1 MDIISLYKHRIDAL
15 MDILFGAG
23 VSNPQTIIEQLNY
36 LLFLRA
42 LSIKD
47 DEAELLGIT
56 DESEKIFSGDL
67 AKYRWQNLLAL
78 NAEDLFKTLET
89 SFDLLQKK
97 SKNPTVKLLFRN
109 AHIKIFDKPTLRRVL
124 HEIETFSKELDTI
137 AHEGN
142 KDVFGDMYEYL
153 LSKLSSAGTNG
164 QFRTPRHIIDFMV
177 KVVDPKKNE
186 TILDPACGT
195 AGFLV
200 AAYRYIAGEYTSD
213 KLKKAG
219 SPRAMDKLSAD
230 EKNFLF
236 NHMFTGFD
244 SDEDMIKFGMMN
256 LHLHGLTKSRLARQN
271 SLTDTTG
278 MKDKFDVILANP
290 PFSGKIDE
298 ESVSEDLRMGTKATE
313 LLFLRFMM
321 DHLSLKG
328 KLAVI
333 VPEGVVFN
341 ASKAHAKI
349 RQMLIE
355 KGLWAVVSLPSGV
368 FNPYAGVKTSLLFVD
383 KEVSKA
389 TDELL
394 FIKIENDGFD
404 LGAQRRP
411 FENNDLPA
419 ALEILSQWKVGKK
432 IEGKLATWTKKE
444 DILSNADLSLSGDR
458 YQTATEYGDTKW
470 SLMELGDICE
480 INPKKSELSDL
491 PRDTR
496 VSFVPMADLSENK
509 STFDAVQ
516 TKKMS
521 EVLTGYTYFKDGDV
535 LLAKVTPC
543 FENGKAGIAKNLNN
557 GVGFGSSEFIILRSS
572 EKILPELVYYF
583 VTSDS
588 FRQQGKKQ
596 MTGTGG
602 LKRIPIDFVKTYKV
616 PVPPL
621 EIQRQIVT
629 ELNSYQNVIDGAKQ
643 VVENW
648 KPHIEIDT
656 SLKTIRLGDI
666 SDKITKGTTPT
677 TNGFKFQTSGI
688 NFIKIESITDSG
700 DFIKEKFAHINEECN
715 RALKRSQLKAGDVL
729 FSIAGALGRVA
740 VVDDS
745 LLPANTNQALAIISP
760 KSELDSRYLAQ
771 VLSSELI
778 QKQINGL
785 KVGVA
790 QSNLS
795 LAQVSDFQIPLPSL
809 EVQRQIVEKMEAERA
824 PIDTIVRVI
833 PVFQQ
838 KIKDRL
844 AKLWN

>member
-56 DESEKIFSGDL
+56 DESEKIFTGDL

-124 HEIETFSKELDTI
+124 HEIETFSKELDAI

-177 KVVDPKKNE
+177 KVVGPKKNE

-290 PFSGKIDE
+290 PFAGKIDE

-313 LLFLRFMM
+313 LLFLRFML

-333 VPEGVVFN
+333 VPEGVIFN
-341 ASKAHAKI
+341 SSKAHAKI

-368 FNPYAGVKTSLLFVD
+368 FNPYAGVKTSLLFID
-383 KEVSKA
+383 KEVAKA

-394 FIKIENDGFD
+394 FIKVENDGFD
-404 LGAQRRP
+404 LGAQRRQVVS
-411 FENNDLPA
+411 NDLPA
-419 ALEILSQWKVGKK
+419 ALEALHQWKVGKK
-432 IEGKLATWTKKE
+432 IECNLAAWTKKE
-444 DILSNADLSLSGDR
+444 DILNNAELSLSGDR
-458 YQTATEYGDTKW
+458 YRTTTDYSKTNW
-470 SLMELGDICE
+470 PLIELGEVCE

-491 PRDTR
+491 PKDTP
-496 VSFVPMADLSENK
+496 VSFVPMADLSANK
-509 STFDAVQ
+509 TTFDAIQ
-516 TKKMS
+516 IKKIS
-521 EVLTGYTYFKDGDV
+521 EVTTGYTYFKNGDV

-557 GVGFGSSEFIILRSS
+557 GIGFGSSEFIVLRSS
-572 EKILPELVYYF
+572 EKILPELLYYF
-583 VTSDS
+583 ITFDT
-588 FRQQGKKQ
+588 FRDQGKNR

-602 LKRIPIDFVKTYKV
+602 LKRIPMDFVKSFKI
-616 PVPPL
+616 PLPPL
-621 EIQRQIVT
+621 EVQKQIVL
-629 ELNSYQNVIDGAKQ
+629 ELGGYQQIIDGAKQ
-643 VVENW
+643 MVENW
-648 KPHIEIDT
+648 KPRVEID
-656 SLKTIRLGDI
+656 LMWEKKTISDLLERVSDQIDPKDKTGEVYYVGLENIQSDIGMLAGNPITNFKSIKSTKNVFKKGDI
-666 SDKITKGTTPT
+666 LYGKLRPNLNKVWLADRDGICSTDILVFRGTNKTIT
-677 TNGFKFQTSGI
+677 NFYWYLMLNEGFVEEVMSGI
-688 NFIKIESITDSG
+688 KGAQLPRVGFEY
-700 DFIKEKFAHINEECN
+700 
-715 RALKRSQLKAGDVL
+715 LKNL
-729 FSIAGALGRVA
+729 I
-740 VVDDS
+740 
-745 LLPANTNQALAIISP
+745 LPLP
-760 KSELDSRYLAQ
+760 PLE
-771 VLSSELI
+771 V
-778 QKQINGL
+778 QKQI
-785 KVGVA
+785 
-790 QSNLS
+790 
-795 LAQVSDFQIPLPSL
+795 
-809 EVQRQIVEKMEAERA
+809 VERVEAERTSIEVTA
-824 PIDTIVRVI
+824 KLI
-833 PVFQQ
+833 PVFEQ

-844 AKLWN
+844 AKLWS

>member
-56 DESEKIFSGDL
+56 DESGKIFTGDL

-97 SKNPTVKLLFRN
+97 SKNSTVKLLFRN

-124 HEIETFSKELDTI
+124 HEIETFSKELDAI

-271 SLTDTTG
+271 SLTDTSG

-383 KEVSKA
+383 KEVAKKNN
-389 TDELL
+389 ELL
-394 FIKIENDGFD
+394 FVKVKNDGRD

-411 FENNDLPA
+411 IDENDLPLA
-419 ALEILSQWKVGKK
+419 TDILNGWRTGKK
-432 IEGKLATWTKKE
+432 VESPLATYVSKE
-444 DILSNADLSLSGDR
+444 SILHDHDISISVDRYRTAVDHSNAKWPMFDLGVVCTL
-458 YQTATEYGDTKW
+458 EYGEAMPEKNRKHGPFPVVGSNGIVGFHETALIKGPSIIVGRKGSAGEVTWINEDSFPIDT
-470 SLMELGDICE
+470 
-480 INPKKSELSDL
+480 
-491 PRDTR
+491 
-496 VSFVPMADLSENK
+496 
-509 STFDAVQ
+509 
-516 TKKMS
+516 
-521 EVLTGYTYFKDGDV
+521 TYFVELKRQDV
-535 LLAKVTPC
+535 DLRYFYHVLSAIGLPK
-543 FENGKAGIAKNLNN
+543 
-557 GVGFGSSEFIILRSS
+557 LRSGGGVPGLNRNDAY
-572 EKILPELVYYF
+572 KI
-583 VTSDS
+583 
-588 FRQQGKKQ
+588 K
-596 MTGTGG
+596 
-602 LKRIPIDFVKTYKV
+602 I
-616 PVPPL
+616 PVPPM
-621 EIQRQIVT
+621 EAQSQIVT
-629 ELNSYQNVIDGAKQ
+629 ELDSYQKVIDGANQ
-643 VVENW
+643 IVENW
-648 KPHIEIDT
+648 RPQIEIDM
-656 SLKTIRLGDI
+656 SLETVRLGDI

-688 NFIKIESITDSG
+688 NFIKIESITDNG
-700 DFIKEKFAHINEECN
+700 DFIKEKFAHINDECN
-715 RALKRSQLKAGDVL
+715 QALKRSQLKDGDVL

-745 LLPANTNQALAIISP
+745 ILPANTNQALAIISP
-760 KSELDSRYLAQ
+760 KSELDSRYLAK

-795 LAQVSDFQIPLPSL
+795 LAQVSDFQIPLPPL
-809 EVQRQIVEKMEAERA
+809 EIQRQIVEKMEAERA
-824 PIDTIVRVI
+824 PIDTIAQLI
-833 PVFQQ
+833 PVFEQ

-844 AKLWN
+844 AKLWG

>member
-1 MDIISLYKHRIDAL
+1 MDTISLYKHRIDAL

-56 DESEKIFSGDL
+56 DESEKIFTGDL

-78 NAEDLFKTLET
+78 NAEDLFRTLET
-89 SFDLLQKK
+89 SFDILQKK

-124 HEIETFSKELDTI
+124 HEIETFAKELDAI

-230 EKNFLF
+230 EKQFLF

-256 LHLHGLTKSRLARQN
+256 LHLHGLTRSRLARQN
-271 SLTDTTG
+271 SLTDTSG

-298 ESVSEDLRMGTKATE
+298 ESVSEDIRMGTKATE

-341 ASKAHAKI
+341 TSNAHTKI
-349 RQMLIE
+349 REMLLE

-368 FNPYAGVKTSLLFVD
+368 FNPYAGVKTSLLFLD
-383 KEVSKA
+383 AEIAKSKK
-389 TDELL
+389 ELL
-394 FIKIENDGFD
+394 FIGIKNDGFD

-411 FENNDLPA
+411 IELNDLPA
-419 ALEILSQWKVGKK
+419 ALDVLNTWKLGKK
-432 IEGKLATWTKKE
+432 
-444 DILSNADLSLSGDR
+444 S
-458 YQTATEYGDTKW
+458 
-470 SLMELGDICE
+470 
-480 INPKKSELSDL
+480 KSELAVYAQKEKINESSDNNL
-491 PRDTR
+491 SIDRYRAVVEYGNSDWPR
-496 VSFVPMADLSENK
+496 VSLEELFLEIKNGKNVSQIDEVGKYRVSRIQTIATGVVDLERTKFTNDEVNENDFLK
-509 STFDAVQ
+509 
-516 TKKMS
+516 
-521 EVLTGYTYFKDGDV
+521 EGDI
-535 LLAKVTPC
+535 LFSHINSIEHLAKTAI
-543 FENGKAGIAKNLNN
+543 FEKTREKVVHGPNLIRLRADAG
-557 GVGFGSSEFIILRSS
+557 
-572 EKILPELVYYF
+572 KILPKYALFIFKSKQFIETALRFAQKAVNQASINS
-583 VTSDS
+583 TAIKS
-588 FRQQGKKQ
+588 FK
-596 MTGTGG
+596 
-602 LKRIPIDFVKTYKV
+602 IPL
-616 PVPPL
+616 PPI
-621 EIQRQIVT
+621 EIQKQIAV
-629 ELNSYQNVIDGAKQ
+629 ELEGYQKVIDGARQ
-643 VVENW
+643 IAENW
-648 KPHIEIDT
+648 KPKVEID
-656 SLKTIRLGDI
+656 SSWEKVKLGDVADLVGGYAFK
-666 SDKITKGTTPT
+666 STELKSEKKSENDKAVV
-677 TNGFKFQTSGI
+677 
-688 NFIKIESITDSG
+688 KIGNLQKTGVLDITDAEYFTYASSLS
-700 DFIKEKFAHINEECN
+700 KFLIQE
-715 RALKRSQLKAGDVL
+715 GDVL
-729 FSIAGALGRVA
+729 VAMTGATVG
-740 VVDDS
+740 
-745 LLPANTNQALAIISP
+745 
-760 KSELDSRYLAQ
+760 
-771 VLSSELI
+771 
-778 QKQINGL
+778 
-785 KVGVA
+785 KVGVSQYGDLLLNQRVGLVRPHESKLTNNFLKQLLLSDAFYQYCQTTAGGGA
-790 QSNLS
+790 QGNISPDQIK
-795 LAQVSDFQIPLPSL
+795 AYIIPLPSI
-809 EVQRQIVEKMEAERA
+809 EAQKQIASEIKQESLAIENTSTLI
-824 PIDTIVRVI
+824 PI
-833 PVFQQ
+833 FEQ
-838 KIKDRL
+838 KIKDRIT
-844 AKLWN
+844 KLWSA

>member
-1 MDIISLYKHRIDAL
+1 MDTISLYKHRIDAL

-56 DESEKIFSGDL
+56 DESEKIFSGEL

-78 NAEDLFKTLET
+78 NAEDLFKTLEA
-89 SFDLLQKK
+89 SFDVLQKK

-124 HEIETFSKELDTI
+124 HEIEVFAKELDAI

-298 ESVSEDLRMGTKATE
+298 ESVSEDIRMGTKATE

-333 VPEGVVFN
+333 VPEGVIFN
-341 ASKAHAKI
+341 ASKAHTKI

-368 FNPYAGVKTSLLFVD
+368 FNPYAGVKT
-383 KEVSKA
+383 
-389 TDELL
+389 TLL
-394 FIKIENDGFD
+394 FIDKEIAKKREEVLFVKIGNDGYD
-404 LGAQRRP
+404 LGAQRRAV
-411 FENNDLPA
+411 EKNDIPA
-419 ALEILSQWKVGKK
+419 ALESLNAWKSGIKTENALTIFVEKTGITENNGYSLNGDSYRVAGNRSSIKWPLVK
-432 IEGKLATWTKKE
+432 LGDVCEIGSSKRVFESEWKTKGVPFYRAREIVKLAKNDFVENELFISNEMFEAYSKKYGAPKE
-444 DILSNADLSLSGDR
+444 GDLMVTGVG
-458 YQTATEYGDTKW
+458 T
-470 SLMELGDICE
+470 LGICYLV
-480 INPKKSELSDL
+480 KKTDK
-491 PRDTR
+491 
-496 VSFVPMADLSENK
+496 F
-509 STFDAVQ
+509 
-516 TKKMS
+516 
-521 EVLTGYTYFKDGDV
+521 YFKDGNIIWLKNFDARV
-535 LLAKVTPC
+535 DSRFIKRL
-543 FENGKAGIAKNLNN
+543 FESDFVMDQIKASA
-557 GVGFGSSEFIILRSS
+557 
-572 EKILPELVYYF
+572 
-583 VTSDS
+583 
-588 FRQQGKKQ
+588 
-596 MTGTGG
+596 TGG
-602 LKRIPIDFVKTYKV
+602 TVGTYTITNANNTIIPL
-616 PVPPL
+616 PPL
-621 EIQRQIVT
+621 KVQ
-629 ELNSYQNVIDGAKQ
+629 KQ
-643 VVENW
+643 VVAELE
-648 KPHIEIDT
+648 KEEGIIKKKEDEVAQ
-656 SLKTIRLGDI
+656 LK
-666 SDKITKGTTPT
+666 
-677 TNGFKFQTSGI
+677 
-688 NFIKIESITDSG
+688 ESI
-700 DFIKEKFAHINEECN
+700 K
-715 RALKRSQLKAGDVL
+715 
-729 FSIAGALGRVA
+729 
-740 VVDDS
+740 
-745 LLPANTNQALAIISP
+745 
-760 KSELDSRYLAQ
+760 
-771 VLSSELI
+771 
-778 QKQINGL
+778 
-785 KVGVA
+785 
-790 QSNLS
+790 
-795 LAQVSDFQIPLPSL
+795 
-809 EVQRQIVEKMEAERA
+809 
-824 PIDTIVRVI
+824 
-833 PVFQQ
+833 Q
-838 KIKDRL
+838 KIALVWSD
-844 AKLWN
+844 

>member
-1 MDIISLYKHRIDAL
+1 MDTISLYKHRIDAL

-56 DESEKIFSGDL
+56 DESEKIFTGDL

-78 NAEDLFKTLET
+78 NAEDLFKTLEV
-89 SFDLLQKK
+89 SFDVLQKK

-124 HEIETFSKELDTI
+124 HEIEMFAKELDAI

-219 SPRAMDKLSAD
+219 SPRAMDKLSAS
-230 EKNFLF
+230 EKQFLF

-328 KLAVI
+328 KLAVV
-333 VPEGVVFN
+333 VPEGVI
-341 ASKAHAKI
+341 SSSSRAHLRI
-349 RQMLIE
+349 REMLLE

-368 FNPYAGVKTSLLFVD
+368 FNPYAGVKSSLLFIDNNVANT
-383 KEVSKA
+383 K
-389 TDELL
+389 DELV
-394 FIKIENDGFD
+394 FAKVESDGFD

-411 FENNDLPA
+411 INKNDLPVILE
-419 ALEILSQWKVGKK
+419 ALQGWKKGEKSKSAFVNYVEKAK
-432 IEGKLATWTKKE
+432 IIETE
-444 DILSNADLSLSGDR
+444 DKNLSGDR
-458 YQTATEYGDTKW
+458 YRTVASRKTQWPLIKLG
-470 SLMELGDICE
+470 ELCE
-480 INPKKSELSDL
+480 IKTGKKDVNQGNPNGKYPFFTCAKEHTFSDVYSF
-491 PRDTR
+491 DTE
-496 VSFVPMADLSENK
+496 ALLIAGN
-509 STFDAVQ
+509 
-516 TKKMS
+516 
-521 EVLTGYTYFKDGDV
+521 GDV
-535 LLAKVTPC
+535 GSVKYYKGKFEAYQRTYVLSNFSETVDPLFLYFYLDVTLKPAVSAQKLGNTMPYIKLGMLTN
-543 FENGKAGIAKNLNN
+543 FE
-557 GVGFGSSEFIILRSS
+557 
-572 EKILPELVYYF
+572 
-583 VTSDS
+583 
-588 FRQQGKKQ
+588 
-596 MTGTGG
+596 
-602 LKRIPIDFVKTYKV
+602 IPL
-616 PVPPL
+616 PPL
-621 EIQRQIVT
+621 
-629 ELNSYQNVIDGAKQ
+629 D
-643 VVENW
+643 
-648 KPHIEIDT
+648 
-656 SLKTIRLGDI
+656 
-666 SDKITKGTTPT
+666 
-677 TNGFKFQTSGI
+677 
-688 NFIKIESITDSG
+688 
-700 DFIKEKFAHINEECN
+700 
-715 RALKRSQLKAGDVL
+715 
-729 FSIAGALGRVA
+729 
-740 VVDDS
+740 
-745 LLPANTNQALAIISP
+745 
-760 KSELDSRYLAQ
+760 
-771 VLSSELI
+771 I
-778 QKQINGL
+778 QKQI
-785 KVGVA
+785 VA
-790 QSNLS
+790 DLQ
-795 LAQVSDFQIPLPSL
+795 
-809 EVQRQIVEKMEAERA
+809 KEREE
-824 PIDTIVRVI
+824 IRKKEEEITHHTETIKA
-833 PVFQQ
+833 
-838 KIKDRL
+838 KIERIWS
-844 AKLWN
+844 A

>member
-1 MDIISLYKHRIDAL
+1 MDTISLYKHRIDAL

-56 DESEKIFSGDL
+56 DESEKIFTGELS
-67 AKYRWQNLLAL
+67 KYRWQNLLAL
-78 NAEDLFKTLET
+78 NAEDLFKTLES
-89 SFDLLQKK
+89 SFDVLQKK
-97 SKNPTVKLLFRN
+97 SSNPTVKLLFRN

-124 HEIETFSKELDTI
+124 HEIETFAKELDAI

-177 KVVDPKKNE
+177 KVVDPKKGE

-219 SPRAMDKLSAD
+219 SPRAMDKLSAP

-244 SDEDMIKFGMMN
+244 SDEDMIKFGMIN

-313 LLFLRFMM
+313 LLFLRFML

-341 ASKAHAKI
+341 ASKAHTKV
-349 RQMLIE
+349 RRMLVE

-368 FNPYAGVKTSLLFVD
+368 FNPYAAVKTSLLFFD
-383 KEVSKA
+383 REIA
-389 TDELL
+389 QTRDEIL
-394 FIKIENDGFD
+394 FAKVENDGFD
-404 LGAQRRP
+404 LGAQRRSI
-411 FENNDLPA
+411 EKNDLPA
-419 ALEILSQWKVGKK
+419 ILEVLLQWKAGKK
-432 IEGKLATWTKKE
+432 NENELTTWTKRE
-444 DILSNADLSLSGDR
+444 SLLSNPDISLSGDR
-458 YQTATEYGDTKW
+458 YLIAKEYGKTDW
-470 SLMELGDICE
+470 PMVELGEVCE
-480 INPKKSELSDL
+480 INPKKGELSTLSKDIS
-491 PRDTR
+491 
-496 VSFVPMADLSENK
+496 VSFVPMADLSENR
-509 STFDAVQ
+509 STFEATQ
-516 TKKMS
+516 IKS
-521 EVLTGYTYFKDGDV
+521 LNEVVAGYTYFKNNDV

-557 GVGFGSSEFIILRSS
+557 GIGFGSSEFIVLRPS
-572 EKILPELVYYF
+572 EKVLPELVYYF
-583 VTSDS
+583 VTSED
-588 FRQQGKKQ
+588 FRKEGKKR

-602 LKRIPIDFVKTYKV
+602 LKRVPTDFVKTLKV
-616 PVPPL
+616 PLPPL
-621 EIQRQIVT
+621 GVQKQLVA
-629 ELNSYQNVIDGAKQ
+629 ELNSYQKVIDGAKQ
-643 VVENW
+643 VTENW
-648 KPHIEIDT
+648 KPSIEINPLWKKVKLGEVCDYAGGT
-656 SLKTIRLGDI
+656 QPPKSTFSDRPKDGYIRLLQIRDYKSDAKATYIPLKERHKTCTEEDI
-666 SDKITKGTTPT
+666 MIGRYGPPVFQILKG
-677 TNGFKFQTSGI
+677 
-688 NFIKIESITDSG
+688 
-700 DFIKEKFAHINEECN
+700 
-715 RALKRSQLKAGDVL
+715 KAGAYNV
-729 FSIAGALGRVA
+729 ALMKCIPDNSKMTNDWLYYFLLSGPVQEKIISVSGRVRQSG
-740 VVDDS
+740 VRPDDLNELVIS
-745 LLPANTNQALAIISP
+745 LPTLAI
-760 KSELDSRYLAQ
+760 
-771 VLSSELI
+771 
-778 QKQINGL
+778 
-785 KVGVA
+785 
-790 QSNLS
+790 
-795 LAQVSDFQIPLPSL
+795 
-809 EVQRQIVEKMEAERA
+809 QRQSVKQVEIERA
-824 PIDTIVRVI
+824 SIEATAKLI
-833 PVFQQ
+833 PVFEQ

-844 AKLWN
+844 AKLWG

>member
-1 MDIISLYKHRIDAL
+1 MDIISLYKNRIDAL

-56 DESEKIFSGDL
+56 DESEKIFTGDL

-124 HEIETFSKELDTI
+124 HEIETFSKELDAI

-271 SLTDTTG
+271 SLTDTSG

-313 LLFLRFMM
+313 LLFLRFMV

-341 ASKAHAKI
+341 TSKAHTKI
-349 RQMLIE
+349 RQILIE
-355 KGLWAVVSLPSGV
+355 KGLWAIVSLPSGA
-368 FNPYAGVKTSLLFVD
+368 FNPYSGVKTSLLFIDQEVARTKD
-383 KEVSKA
+383 K
-389 TDELL
+389 LL
-394 FIKIENDGFD
+394 FVKIGNDGFD

-411 FENNDLPA
+411 IEPNDLPI
-419 ALEILSQWKVGKK
+419 ALELLNNWKSNKK
-432 IEGKLATWTKKE
+432 TENDLAVLVSKE
-444 DILSNADLSLSGDR
+444 DVLNSTDINLSGDR
-458 YQTATEYGDTKW
+458 YRTSVDYSNAKWPIVLLGEVAEVIAGQSPEGKFYNDKGNGTPFYQGKTEFGDIYIGEPTKW
-470 SLMELGDICE
+470 TTQITKLAEPNDILMSVRAPVGPVNINTRRICIGRGLAAIRSKKIDTTFLFNYLRAIE
-480 INPKKSELSDL
+480 DQIVGNGGAVFASIN
-491 PRDTR
+491 
-496 VSFVPMADLSENK
+496 
-509 STFDAVQ
+509 
-516 TKKMS
+516 
-521 EVLTGYTYFKDGDV
+521 
-535 LLAKVTPC
+535 
-543 FENGKAGIAKNLNN
+543 
-557 GVGFGSSEFIILRSS
+557 
-572 EKILPELVYYF
+572 
-583 VTSDS
+583 
-588 FRQQGKKQ
+588 KKQ
-596 MTGTGG
+596 
-602 LKRIPIDFVKTYKV
+602 IEEIKV
-616 PVPPL
+616 PLPPI
-621 EIQRQIVT
+621 EIQKQIAT
-629 ELNSYQNVIDGAKQ
+629 ELNSYQKVIDGAKQ
-643 VVENW
+643 VVDNW
-648 KPHIEIDT
+648 KPLIEIDP
-656 SLKTIRLGDI
+656 SWEKVKLGDVCDTSSGGTPLKSKPEYYKGGTI
-666 SDKITKGTTPT
+666 PWLRSGEVAQGFITKSELFITEEGLKNSSAKIFPVDTVLVAMYGATA
-677 TNGFKFQTSGI
+677 GQVGILKF
-688 NFIKIESITDSG
+688 ESS
-700 DFIKEKFAHINEECN
+700 
-715 RALKRSQLKAGDVL
+715 
-729 FSIAGALGRVA
+729 
-740 VVDDS
+740 
-745 LLPANTNQALAIISP
+745 TNQAVCG
-760 KSELDSRYLAQ
+760 
-771 VLSSELI
+771 VLPNDKFVPEFLFQALRD
-778 QKQINGL
+778 QKEKMI
-785 KVGVA
+785 
-790 QSNLS
+790 S
-795 LAQVSDFQIPLPSL
+795 LAGGGAQPNISQGIIRDLELPLPSL
-809 EVQRQIVEKMEAERA
+809 EVQRQIVNRLEAERVSIETVA
-824 PIDTIVRVI
+824 KIIPI
-833 PVFQQ
+833 FEQ
-838 KIKDRL
+838 KIKNRL

>member
-1 MDIISLYKHRIDAL
+1 MDTISLYKHRIDAL

-56 DESEKIFSGDL
+56 DESEKIFTGDL

-78 NAEDLFKTLET
+78 NAEDLFKTLEL
-89 SFDLLQKK
+89 SFDVLQKK

-124 HEIETFSKELDTI
+124 HEIETFAKELEAI

-177 KVVDPKKNE
+177 KVVDPKKSE

-230 EKNFLF
+230 EKQFLF

-256 LHLHGLTKSRLARQN
+256 LHLHGLTRSRLARQN
-271 SLTDTTG
+271 SLTDTSG

-298 ESVSEDLRMGTKATE
+298 ESVTEDLRMGTKATE

-333 VPEGVVFN
+333 IPEGVVFN
-341 ASKAHAKI
+341 ASNAHTKI

-368 FNPYAGVKTSLLFVD
+368 FNPYAGVKTSLLFLD
-383 KEVSKA
+383 NDIAKKK
-389 TDELL
+389 TDIL
-394 FIKIENDGFD
+394 FVKVENDGFD

-411 FENNDLPA
+411 IDKNDLTLA
-419 ALEILSQWKVGKK
+419 TETLNTWKSGEKVKNNLTTYIEKKLITDNKDISLSSDRYRLAEDHSNAEWPIVELGSYITTITPPKK
-432 IEGKLATWTKKE
+432 ILKG
-444 DILSNADLSLSGDR
+444 N
-458 YQTATEYGDTKW
+458 
-470 SLMELGDICE
+470 
-480 INPKKSELSDL
+480 
-491 PRDTR
+491 
-496 VSFVPMADLSENK
+496 F
-509 STFDAVQ
+509 
-516 TKKMS
+516 
-521 EVLTGYTYFKDGDV
+521 
-535 LLAKVTPC
+535 
-543 FENGKAGIAKNLNN
+543 GKAGAYPVIDQSQEEISGWTDDTDSLIKSDKPL
-557 GVGFGSSEFIILRSS
+557 VIFGDHTCAVKYTEKPFAQGADGI
-572 EKILPELVYYF
+572 KILQTNDQLLPRFLYH
-583 VTSDS
+583 T
-588 FRQQGKKQ
+588 
-596 MTGTGG
+596 
-602 LKRIPIDFVKTYKV
+602 LKAQPIKSSGYQRHFVKLKSHKISL
-616 PVPPL
+616 PPL
-621 EIQRQIVT
+621 EVQKQIVA
-629 ELNSYQNVIDGAKQ
+629 ELDGYQKVIEGAKQ
-643 VVENW
+643 AVENW
-648 KPHIEIDT
+648 SSQIEIDP
-656 SLKTIRLGDI
+656 SWKMVRLGDI

-677 TNGFKFQTSGI
+677 TNGFKFQASGI
-688 NFIKIESITDSG
+688 NFIKIESITDNGS
-700 DFIKEKFAHINEECN
+700 FIREKFAHINEECN
-715 RALKRSQLKAGDVL
+715 QALKRSQLKAGDVL

-745 LLPANTNQALAIISP
+745 ILPANTNQALAIISP
-760 KSELDSRYLAQ
+760 QSGLDSRYLEQ
-771 VLSSELI
+771 VLRSELI
-778 QKQINGL
+778 QGQINGL

-795 LAQVSDFQIPLPSL
+795 LTQVSDFQIPLPSL
-809 EVQRQIVEKMEAERA
+809 EVQRQIVEKMEAEHM
-824 PIDTIVRVI
+824 PINTTAQLI
-833 PVFQQ
+833 PVFEQ

-844 AKLWN
+844 AKLWSS

>member
-1 MDIISLYKHRIDAL
+1 MDTISLYKHRIDAL

-89 SFDLLQKK
+89 SFDVLQKK
-97 SKNPTVKLLFRN
+97 SQNPTVKLLFRN
-109 AHIKIFDKPTLRRVL
+109 AHVKIFDKPTLRRVL
-124 HEIETFSKELDTI
+124 HEIEEFAKELDKI

-230 EKNFLF
+230 EKKFLF

-256 LHLHGLTKSRLARQN
+256 LHLHGLTKSHLVRQN

-278 MKDKFDVILANP
+278 NKDKFDVILANP
-290 PFSGKIDE
+290 PFAGKIDE

-341 ASKAHAKI
+341 TSKAHTKV
-349 RQMLIE
+349 RQMLLE

-368 FNPYAGVKTSLLFVD
+368 FNPYAGVKTSILFLD
-383 KEVSKA
+383 KEIAKSKN
-389 TDELL
+389 EIV
-394 FIKIENDGFD
+394 FVKIENDGFD

-411 FENNDLPA
+411 IDKNDLPVVTG
-419 ALEILSQWKVGKK
+419 ILNAWKASEK
-432 IEGKLATWTKKE
+432 IENNLANVVAKSKIE
-444 DILSNADLSLSGDR
+444 SDENYGLSGDR
-458 YQTATEYGDTKW
+458 YKVANNHSNAKWPMVELGEILEYEQPTKYIVKSVDYKDEYETPVLTAGKTFVLGNTNEKDGVFRDGLPVIIFDDFTTATKFVDFPFKV
-470 SLMELGDICE
+470 
-480 INPKKSELSDL
+480 KSSAMKILHAKRE
-491 PRDTR
+491 
-496 VSFVPMADLSENK
+496 MADPRYVYFAMQKITFNFTEHKRFWISEYSK
-509 STFDAVQ
+509 IKIPLPPFD
-516 TKKMS
+516 
-521 EVLTGYTYFKDGDV
+521 
-535 LLAKVTPC
+535 
-543 FENGKAGIAKNLNN
+543 
-557 GVGFGSSEFIILRSS
+557 
-572 EKILPELVYYF
+572 
-583 VTSDS
+583 
-588 FRQQGKKQ
+588 
-596 MTGTGG
+596 
-602 LKRIPIDFVKTYKV
+602 
-616 PVPPL
+616 
-621 EIQRQIVT
+621 IQKQIVA
-629 ELNSYQNVIDGAKQ
+629 ELDGYQKVIDGAKQ

-648 KPHIEIDT
+648 KPKIEIDP
-656 SLKTIRLGDI
+656 SWEKVKLGDVCTFEYGEAMPAKNRKSGAYPVVGSNGVVGTHDEFI
-666 SDKITKGTTPT
+666 VEGPVIVVGRKGSAGEVTWIEQNCFPIDTTYFVK
-677 TNGFKFQTSGI
+677 NKRE
-688 NFIKIESITDSG
+688 ESLDYR
-700 DFIKEKFAHINEECN
+700 FLYFA
-715 RALKRSQLKAGDVL
+715 L
-729 FSIAGALGRVA
+729 FSADLQSMRGGGAVPGLNRNDA
-740 VVDDS
+740 YAKEIT
-745 LLPANTNQALAIISP
+745 LPPI
-760 KSELDSRYLAQ
+760 
-771 VLSSELI
+771 
-778 QKQINGL
+778 
-785 KVGVA
+785 
-790 QSNLS
+790 
-795 LAQVSDFQIPLPSL
+795 
-809 EVQRQIVEKMEAERA
+809 EVQKKIVEQIEAERVSVEA
-824 PIDTIVRVI
+824 TAKLI
-833 PVFQQ
+833 PVFEQ
-838 KIKDRL
+838 KIMDRL
-844 AKLWN
+844 AKLW

>member
-1 MDIISLYKHRIDAL
+1 MDTISLYKHRIDAL

-56 DESEKIFSGDL
+56 DESEKIFSGEL

-78 NAEDLFKTLET
+78 NAEDLFKTLEA
-89 SFDLLQKK
+89 SFDVLQKK

-109 AHIKIFDKPTLRRVL
+109 AHIKIFDKPTLRRIL
-124 HEIETFSKELDTI
+124 HEIETFSKELDAI

-271 SLTDTTG
+271 SLTDTSG

-290 PFSGKIDE
+290 PFAGKIDE

-321 DHLSLKG
+321 DRLSLKG

-368 FNPYAGVKTSLLFVD
+368 FNPYAGVKTSLLFLD
-383 KEVSKA
+383 KEIAK
-389 TDELL
+389 TRKELL

-404 LGAQRRP
+404 LGAQRKP
-411 FENNDLPA
+411 IDKNDLPEV
-419 ALEILSQWKVGKK
+419 LGLLNVWKSGKEVNNELVVCVDK
-432 IEGKLATWTKKE
+432 IRITE
-444 DILSNADLSLSGDR
+444 SADLSFNADR
-458 YQTATEYGDTKW
+458 YRIAVDHSKNKW
-470 SLMELGDICE
+470 PVVKLGDVCE
-480 INPKKSELSDL
+480 LQRGVVYSKNDE
-491 PRDTR
+491 
-496 VSFVPMADLSENK
+496 VS
-509 STFDAVQ
+509 
-516 TKKMS
+516 
-521 EVLTGYTYFKDGDV
+521 KDGYKILRANNISIEDNLVLEDV
-535 LLAKVTPC
+535 KLISKKLKLKDSQKLRAGDIFICLASGSKAHVGKVAYICDDTDFYFGGFMGAVRRTNENIDSKFLFYLLKDQRFNDFLGREISGA
-543 FENGKAGIAKNLNN
+543 NINNLN
-557 GVGFGSSEFIILRSS
+557 FGILSRF
-572 EKILPELVYYF
+572 EIPLPPIEV
-583 VTSDS
+583 
-588 FRQQGKKQ
+588 QKQ
-596 MTGTGG
+596 
-602 LKRIPIDFVKTYKV
+602 IAI
-616 PVPPL
+616 
-621 EIQRQIVT
+621 
-629 ELNSYQNVIDGAKQ
+629 ELNTYQKVIDGAKQ
-643 VVENW
+643 VTENW
-648 KPHIEIDT
+648 KPKIEVDP
-656 SLKTIRLGDI
+656 SWKKVKLGDVCETSSGGTPLKSKPEYYKDGTI
-666 SDKITKGTTPT
+666 PWLRSGEVAQGFVTKSEL
-677 TNGFKFQTSGI
+677 F
-688 NFIKIESITDSG
+688 ITDKGLKNSSAKLFPVDTVLVAMYG
-700 DFIKEKFAHINEECN
+700 ATAGQVGILKFE
-715 RALKRSQLKAGDVL
+715 S
-729 FSIAGALGRVA
+729 S
-740 VVDDS
+740 
-745 LLPANTNQALAIISP
+745 TNQAVCG
-760 KSELDSRYLAQ
+760 
-771 VLSSELI
+771 VLPNDKFVPDFLFQALRD
-778 QKQINGL
+778 QKEKMI
-785 KVGVA
+785 
-790 QSNLS
+790 S
-795 LAQVSDFQIPLPSL
+795 LAGGGAQPNISQGIVRDLEVPLPSL
-809 EVQRQIVEKMEAERA
+809 EVQRQIVDRLQAERVSIEA
-824 PIDTIVRVI
+824 ATKLI
-833 PVFQQ
+833 PMFEQ

-844 AKLWN
+844 AKLWD

>member
-1 MDIISLYKHRIDAL
+1 MDTISLYKHRIDAL

-56 DESEKIFSGDL
+56 DESEKIFVGELS
-67 AKYRWQNLLAL
+67 KYRWQNLLAL
-78 NAEDLFKTLET
+78 NAEDLFKILET
-89 SFDLLQKK
+89 SFDVLQKK

-109 AHIKIFDKPTLRRVL
+109 AHVKIFDKPTLRRVL
-124 HEIETFSKELDTI
+124 HEIEVFAKELDTI

-177 KVVDPKKNE
+177 RVVDPKKNE

-213 KLKKAG
+213 NLKKAG

-236 NHMFTGFD
+236 NHMFAGFD

-256 LHLHGLTKSRLARQN
+256 LHLHGLTKSRLVRQN

-298 ESVSEDLRMGTKATE
+298 ESVSEDLRMSTKATE

-341 ASKAHAKI
+341 TSKAHTKI
-349 RQMLIE
+349 REMLIE

-368 FNPYAGVKTSLLFVD
+368 FNPYAGVKTSLLFID
-383 KEVSKA
+383 KSLAK
-389 TDELL
+389 TKTELL
-394 FIKIENDGFD
+394 FVKIENDGRD

-411 FENNDLPA
+411 IDKNDLPA
-419 ALEILSQWKVGKK
+419 ALEVLNEWKAGNKV
-432 IEGKLATWTKKE
+432 ESDSVTYATKE
-444 DILSNADLSLSGDR
+444 DVLKNPDLSLTSDR
-458 YQTATEYGDTKW
+458 YRVITNQGNANW
-470 SLMELGDICE
+470 PMVELGEVCE
-480 INPKKSELSDL
+480 INPKKSEVSEL
-491 PRDTR
+491 PKSTE
-496 VSFVPMADLSENK
+496 VSFVPMADVSENAMF
-509 STFDAVQ
+509 FDAVQ
-516 TKKMS
+516 TKKLGDVAS
-521 EVLTGYTYFKDGDV
+521 GYTYFKDNDV

-543 FENGKAGIAKNLNN
+543 FENGKAGVARKLDGGI
-557 GVGFGSSEFIILRSS
+557 GFGSSEFTVLRAS
-572 EKILPELVYYF
+572 EKILPELVYLF
-583 VTSDS
+583 VTSDG
-588 FRQQGKKQ
+588 FREQGKKR
-596 MTGTGG
+596 MMGTGG
-602 LKRIPIDFVKTYKV
+602 LQRVPTDYVKTFKV
-616 PVPPL
+616 PLPPL
-621 EIQRQIVT
+621 EVQKQIVA
-629 ELNSYQNVIDGAKQ
+629 ELDGYQKVVSGAKQ

-648 KPHIEIDT
+648 KPEIEVNPEW
-656 SLKTIRLGDI
+656 KTVQLGEICEPEYGFTETAKETGGARFIRITDISSSGELIEKNKKYIELTKEAKKYLLSKGDLLLARTGATFGKTLLFQGDEPSVFASFLIRLNFSKDAILPEYYWVFSQSHSYWQQANSLMTG
-666 SDKITKGTTPT
+666 GGQPQF
-677 TNGFKFQTSGI
+677 NGGAIKQ
-688 NFIKIESITDSG
+688 IKIP
-700 DFIKEKFAHINEECN
+700 
-715 RALKRSQLKAGDVL
+715 
-729 FSIAGALGRVA
+729 
-740 VVDDS
+740 
-745 LLPANTNQALAIISP
+745 LPPL
-760 KSELDSRYLAQ
+760 E
-771 VLSSELI
+771 V
-778 QKQINGL
+778 QKQI
-785 KVGVA
+785 VDRIM
-790 QSNLS
+790 S
-795 LAQVSDFQIPLPSL
+795 
-809 EVQRQIVEKMEAERA
+809 ERKLIENA
-824 PIDTIVRVI
+824 KQLI
-833 PVFQQ
+833 PVFEQ
-838 KIKDRL
+838 KIKDRV
-844 AKLWN
+844 AKLWV

>member
-1 MDIISLYKHRIDAL
+1 MDTISLYKHRIDSL

-89 SFDLLQKK
+89 SFDVLQKK

-109 AHIKIFDKPTLRRVL
+109 AHVKIFDKPTLRRVL
-124 HEIETFSKELDTI
+124 HEIETFAKELDAI

-213 KLKKAG
+213 KMKKAG

-256 LHLHGLTKSRLARQN
+256 LHLHGLTKSHLVRQN

-290 PFSGKIDE
+290 PFAGKIDE

-333 VPEGVVFN
+333 VPEGVVSN
-341 ASKAHAKI
+341 ASRAHTKV
-349 RQMLIE
+349 REMLIE
-355 KGLWAVVSLPSGV
+355 KGLWAVVSLPSGM
-368 FNPYAGVKTSLLFVD
+368 FNPYSGVKTSLLFID
-383 KEVSKA
+383 KEVAK
-389 TDELL
+389 TKEELL
-394 FIKIENDGFD
+394 FVKIINDGFD

-411 FENNDLPA
+411 IEKNDLPT
-419 ALEILSQWKVGKK
+419 ALELLEAWKSNKK
-432 IEGKLATWTKKE
+432 IENDLTVLVTKE
-444 DILSNADLSLSGDR
+444 DILSSTDIGLSGDR
-458 YQTATEYGDTKW
+458 YRTSTDYSNAKWPVVSLGEVAEVIAGQSPEGKFYNDRGDGTPFYQGKTEFGDVYLGEPTKW
-470 SLMELGDICE
+470 TTQVTKIAKPGDILMSVRAPVGPVNITRKE
-480 INPKKSELSDL
+480 ICIGRGLAAI
-491 PRDTR
+491 R
-496 VSFVPMADLSENK
+496 VKEIEPMFLFHYLKVIEDKIVGNGG
-509 STFDAVQ
+509 AVFA
-516 TKKMS
+516 S
-521 EVLTGYTYFKDGDV
+521 I
-535 LLAKVTPC
+535 
-543 FENGKAGIAKNLNN
+543 N
-557 GVGFGSSEFIILRSS
+557 R
-572 EKILPELVYYF
+572 
-583 VTSDS
+583 
-588 FRQQGKKQ
+588 KQ
-596 MTGTGG
+596 
-602 LKRIPIDFVKTYKV
+602 IEDIKV
-616 PVPPL
+616 PLPP
-621 EIQRQIVT
+621 
-629 ELNSYQNVIDGAKQ
+629 
-643 VVENW
+643 
-648 KPHIEIDT
+648 
-656 SLKTIRLGDI
+656 
-666 SDKITKGTTPT
+666 
-677 TNGFKFQTSGI
+677 
-688 NFIKIESITDSG
+688 
-700 DFIKEKFAHINEECN
+700 KE
-715 RALKRSQLKAGDVL
+715 
-729 FSIAGALGRVA
+729 
-740 VVDDS
+740 
-745 LLPANTNQALAIISP
+745 
-760 KSELDSRYLAQ
+760 
-771 VLSSELI
+771 I
-778 QKQINGL
+778 QKQIVTKIEKAEDQIKL
-785 KVGVA
+785 KNSEIAHLKEVIK
-790 QSNLS
+790 SEII
-795 LAQVSDFQIPLPSL
+795 QIWS
-809 EVQRQIVEKMEAERA
+809 A
-824 PIDTIVRVI
+824 
-833 PVFQQ
+833 
-838 KIKDRL
+838 
-844 AKLWN
+844 